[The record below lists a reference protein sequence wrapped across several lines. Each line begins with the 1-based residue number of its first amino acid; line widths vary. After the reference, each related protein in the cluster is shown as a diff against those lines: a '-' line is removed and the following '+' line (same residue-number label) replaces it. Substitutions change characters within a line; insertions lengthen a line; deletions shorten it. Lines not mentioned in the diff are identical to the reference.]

1 MLNGGASKKPALPPE
16 ALFNLDGEQSIR
28 TIHQRNETQPS
39 DAGNRPPRKGKEV
52 DRIDVFSEEEDSNEE
67 SAPSSGQLGRPQAAA
82 TIGVDDTSPT
92 SSDEVNGQAPDAADG
107 G

>member
-1 MLNGGASKKPALPPE
+1 MIK
-16 ALFNLDGEQSIR
+16 

-39 DAGNRPPRKGKEV
+39 NVGNTPPRKGKEV
-52 DRIDVFSEEEDSNEE
+52 DLIDLSSKEEDSDEE
-67 SAPSSGQLGRPQAAA
+67 STPLSGQLGRPQAAA

-92 SSDEVNGQAPDAADG
+92 SSDEVDGQAPDAANG